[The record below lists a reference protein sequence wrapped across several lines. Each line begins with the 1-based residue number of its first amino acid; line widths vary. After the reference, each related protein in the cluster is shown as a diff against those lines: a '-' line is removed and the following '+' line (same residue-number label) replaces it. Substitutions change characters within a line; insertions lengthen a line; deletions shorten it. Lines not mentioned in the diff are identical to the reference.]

1 MGPGEPG
8 NGPLEAPRKSDS
20 VRGVRVIFHLLMSA
34 VLSSYSVLRIVMLF
48 FFGRLYVFPYFVPSK
63 GAQLVECGNE
73 SL

>member
-34 VLSSYSVLRIVMLF
+34 VLRSYSVLRIVMLLF
-48 FFGRLYVFPYFVPSK
+48 LAGSTFSHISCPQ